1 MSRPNLVPHE
11 SRLITYLQVHIAAS
25 ECLLDLSK
33 LYRDFPL
40 LDRTE
45 AKFEDELTELCES
58 EKSEQAKTI
67 LKECLTILKTL
78 PGVTMTTD

>member
-1 MSRPNLVPHE
+1 VF
-11 SRLITYLQVHIAAS
+11 LQVHVAAS

-40 LDRTE
+40 SNRTE

-58 EKSEQAKTI
+58 EKSEQAKAI
-67 LKECLTILKTL
+67 LKECLAILKAL

>member
-1 MSRPNLVPHE
+1 M
-11 SRLITYLQVHIAAS
+11 
-25 ECLLDLSK
+25 SK

-58 EKSEQAKTI
+58 EKSEQAKAI
-67 LKECLTILKTL
+67 LKECLAILKTL

>member
-25 ECLLDLSK
+25 ECVLDLSK

-67 LKECLTILKTL
+67 LKECLAILKTL